1 MLADRF
7 NTTPI
12 PLAAFDPPLSL
23 FKDYPEKV
31 LRLRGVVPFAKI
43 GAETLVA
50 VLNPAD
56 AELKSTIEEAG
67 PCRSYLAD
75 PSAVEAL
82 LDKAFVVSG
91 EGSA

>member
-1 MLADRF
+1 M
-7 NTTPI
+7 
-12 PLAAFDPPLSL
+12 
-23 FKDYPEKV
+23 
-31 LRLRGVVPFAKI
+31 
-43 GAETLVA
+43 
-50 VLNPAD
+50 LNPAD

-67 PCRSYLAD
+67 PCRFYLAD